1 MCQLHVFQRGGFLIH
16 ESAEWVF
23 PVLSVDNVE
32 QYFYSLNAM
41 CAVMLEF

>member
-1 MCQLHVFQRGGFLIH
+1 MDEN

-23 PVLSVDNVE
+23 PVLSADNVE